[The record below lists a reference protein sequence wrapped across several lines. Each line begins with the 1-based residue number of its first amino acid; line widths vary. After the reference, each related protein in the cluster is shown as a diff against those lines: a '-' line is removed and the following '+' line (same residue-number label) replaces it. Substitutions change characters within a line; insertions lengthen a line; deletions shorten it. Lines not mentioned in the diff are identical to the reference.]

1 MEKDFEKDIIV
12 SFNNCVI
19 YMDTHEV
26 FDKEALERSLDK
38 LFILRLQSENSG
50 KIIKGL
56 HFAREVD
63 LPIKKAVETRC
74 FLKTEDGEIIT
85 DSLELD
91 IFSISEA
98 EKITD
103 SEDKKIQLLKFM
115 GADTSEKRE
124 DIADGDELLM
134 DLNKSMNEFIN
145 SDEFKKKSEK
155 IKDE

>member
-1 MEKDFEKDIIV
+1 MERDFEKDLIV
-12 SFNNCVI
+12 TFSNYVI
-19 YMDTHEV
+19 YMDTHRV

-38 LFILRLQSENSG
+38 LFILRLQPENSG

-56 HFAREVD
+56 NFAREVD
-63 LPIKKAVETRC
+63 LPIKKSIETRC
-74 FLKTEDGEIIT
+74 FLKTEDGETIT

-103 SEDKKIQLLKFM
+103 SSDEKIKWLKFM
-115 GADTSEKRE
+115 GAETSEKRE

>member
-1 MEKDFEKDIIV
+1 MEKDFEKYIIV

-56 HFAREVD
+56 NFAKEVD

-103 SEDKKIQLLKFM
+103 STDDKIKWLKFM

>member
-38 LFILRLQSENSG
+38 LFILRLNQEHDG

-124 DIADGDELLM
+124 DIARGDEILM
-134 DLNKSMNEFIN
+134 DLNKSMNEFIH
-145 SDEFKKKSEK
+145 SDKFKKRKEK

>member
-1 MEKDFEKDIIV
+1 MERDSEKDIIV

-56 HFAREVD
+56 NFAKEVD

-103 SEDKKIQLLKFM
+103 STDDKIKWLKFM

>member
-19 YMDTHEV
+19 YMDIHEV

-63 LPIKKAVETRC
+63 LPIKKTVETRC

-124 DIADGDELLM
+124 DIARGDEILM
-134 DLNKSMNEFIN
+134 DLNKSMNEFIH
-145 SDEFKKKSEK
+145 SDKFKKRKEK